1 MPPHLERLLRDCHCQ
16 EENVAHVSTEEWQRG
31 ACGWEGRGQEKEE
44 GDGRG
49 KKGGEKGELREE
61 EGRREKKK
69 GKREERIEV
78 KLGEYPPP
86 LLTYK
91 HTLV

>member
-31 ACGWEGRGQEKEE
+31 ACGWEGRGERE
-44 GDGRG
+44 GGWERKKRRG
-49 KKGGEKGELREE
+49 EGGI
-61 EGRREKKK
+61 EGRREEKK

-86 LLTYK
+86 LFTYK